1 MITEYDADVIVV
13 GSVSRGSLTA
23 QELARAGR
31 NVIVLEAGPETPDR
45 KITENYRTRPHDPY
59 Q

>member
-1 MITEYDADVIVV
+1 VAGFYSAVDT
-13 GSVSRGSLTA
+13 GSLTA

-31 NVIVLEAGPETPDR
+31 SVIVLEAGPETPDR